1 MQIHRASQA
10 ARSRQACSPLS
21 PDLRKKYG
29 RRSVRVVEGD
39 SVDVSRG
46 EYRNVQGKVASVD
59 VRSGTVTL
67 EGVQGEKQ
75 RGDRFDVKIHASNLR
90 VTAINGRDKKRMKRL
105 TGTESALPA
114 AGQEEARPD
123 AAPPA
128 DEAPLAGRDDA
139 PDDARPGAAPP
150 AGEAPPAGRDDAPDD
165 ARPDAAPQADDAPA
179 AGQDD
184 ARPDDAPPAGQGARD
199 KGDAPGRAEDER

>member
-21 PDLRKKYG
+21 RELRKKYG
-29 RRSVRVVEGD
+29 RRSVRVIEGD

-46 EYRNVQGKVASVD
+46 EYRNVQAKVASVD

-105 TGTESALPA
+105 TGTESALPGPGVQDA
-114 AGQEEARPD
+114 PAPAPD
-123 AAPPA
+123 AKVQAPEP
-128 DEAPLAGRDDA
+128 DNTKGQDA
-139 PDDARPGAAPP
+139 PAPENAKGPDAQAEQDAP
-150 AGEAPPAGRDDAPDD
+150 APDAKGPDGGPAGRG
-165 ARPDAAPQADDAPA
+165 
-179 AGQDD
+179 AGD
-184 ARPDDAPPAGQGARD
+184 R
-199 KGDAPGRAEDER
+199 DAPGREDEK

>member
-21 PDLRKKYG
+21 RELRKKYG
-29 RRSVRVVEGD
+29 RRSVRVIEGD

-46 EYRNVQGKVASVD
+46 EYRNVQAKVASVD

-105 TGTESALPA
+105 TGTESALPGPGVQDA
-114 AGQEEARPD
+114 PAPENAKGPD
-123 AAPPA
+123 APA
-128 DEAPLAGRDDA
+128 GHDAQAEQDA
-139 PDDARPGAAPP
+139 PAPDAKGPDG
-150 AGEAPPAGRDDAPDD
+150 GPAGRG
-165 ARPDAAPQADDAPA
+165 
-179 AGQDD
+179 AGD
-184 ARPDDAPPAGQGARD
+184 R
-199 KGDAPGRAEDER
+199 DAPGREDEK

>member
-114 AGQEEARPD
+114 AGQEEARP
-123 AAPPA
+123 
-128 DEAPLAGRDDA
+128 
-139 PDDARPGAAPP
+139 GAAPP
-150 AGEAPPAGRDDAPDD
+150 EDEAPPAGRDDAPDD
-165 ARPDAAPQADDAPA
+165 ARPDAAPPAGDAPA

-184 ARPDDAPPAGQGARD
+184 ARPDDAPPAGQGARE
-199 KGDAPGRAEDER
+199 KDAPGRAEDER